1 MDVEESKRDGDGG
14 KVTRIE
20 RNRDR
25 EAIERAERREV
36 RQGKREAAGER
47 GKG

>member
-1 MDVEESKRDGDGG
+1 MDVEESKRDGDRG

-25 EAIERAERREV
+25 EAIGRAERGEE
-36 RQGKREAAGER
+36 RQGKREAAEER